1 MFSLQPRDK
10 ELFSKLSK
18 YGVMSTECIAAIL
31 FRGVAHTTVMRRL
44 RKLEELEQ
52 LLRLTGL
59 PNSMNAW
66 CLTRAGAEVISAR
79 EPFRYSNKNV
89 LLHEVRLTDVRIALE
104 SVGIGENWTSEME
117 MRRERGWQPNGES
130 QDALIPDGVFIT
142 EADGHPAVVAVEL
155 ELTPKNHARY
165 DKLFRH
171 YARRD
176 ALSQIW
182 YIVANISIGN
192 LVRDRWNEIQ
202 RYRPA
207 PVLIV
212 SLLDEVLQ
220 DTRTA
225 RVWTQSTDTAKKLQ
239 DHFECT
245 LVHGETS
252 NDVRPNA
259 HQVSSSEPQELSSL
273 ESGNP
278 KSDQSD
284 PSAPDFKMG
293 SARSPRPL
301 PLNMSFER
309 GVEAYRHKEKSGAD
323 GKEVDDE

>member
-44 RKLEELEQ
+44 RKLEEQEL

-66 CLTRAGAEVISAR
+66 RLTRAGSDVISAR

-89 LLHEVRLTDVRIALE
+89 LLHEVTLTDVRIALE
-104 SVGIGENWTSEME
+104 RLGIGENWTSEME

-130 QDALIPDGVFIT
+130 QDALIPDGIFVAQIS
-142 EADGHPAVVAVEL
+142 GLPAVVAVEV

-171 YARRD
+171 YARKD
-176 ALSQIW
+176 ALTYVW
-182 YIVANISIGN
+182 YIVANISIGD
-192 LVRDRWNEIQ
+192 LVLKRWTQ
-202 RYRPA
+202 AKHADASPT
-207 PVLIV
+207 LMV
-212 SLLDEVLQ
+212 SHLDEVLK
-220 DTRTA
+220 DARSA
-225 RVWTQSTDTAKKLQ
+225 RVWLDTTGIPKTIEEHFICKPLIGTDL
-239 DHFECT
+239 E
-245 LVHGETS
+245 S
-252 NDVRPNA
+252 VRPNA
-259 HQVSSSEPQELSSL
+259 HEVSTSEPQELSSQ
-273 ESGNP
+273 ESRKL
-278 KSDQSD
+278 KSDQRD
-284 PSAPDFKMG
+284 PSAPDFKTG
-293 SARSPRPL
+293 RAFRPRPL

-323 GKEVDDE
+323 G